1 MQVSG
6 LSCIMV
12 IEMCTALQVYYQKC
26 YKLPT
31 VAFLVPRA
39 VAVILH
45 SSCGLL
51 SCFSLHYVLASSFCT
66 WAGISSYTTS
76 VLFHQEKGKTSLI
89 FLMIITKQKPITV
102 DRFWPIAT
110 ENSTV
115 GLLQFELAYFNFLVI
130 SCPKP

>member
-12 IEMCTALQVYYQKC
+12 IGMCTAFQVYYQKC
-26 YKLPT
+26 CKLRT

-66 WAGISSYTTS
+66 WAGIFSCTTS
-76 VLFHQEKGKTSLI
+76 VLFDKEKGETSELSNDHHQTKTNQS
-89 FLMIITKQKPITV
+89 
-102 DRFWPIAT
+102 
-110 ENSTV
+110 
-115 GLLQFELAYFNFLVI
+115 
-130 SCPKP
+130 